1 MSKTNSN
8 ATVDKLK
15 TDKQIAVSL
24 KKKEELNIGGS
35 VLTMSESDYPY
46 FRVMGFYALL
56 GGIFGGVALDLSMVI
71 ISLITQ
77 NSIETFMFQ
86 RSVEWFFR
94 ALLFVGIMGF
104 LPALLTGFIACL
116 FKIYFDS
123 IKKAVLLFI
132 IGFVSTFIYMVL
144 FTLDKDFI
152 DVAVMLFLFCCNGG
166 AIAVIIGWFVLPKH
180 K

>member
-1 MSKTNSN
+1 
-8 ATVDKLK
+8 
-15 TDKQIAVSL
+15 
-24 KKKEELNIGGS
+24 
-35 VLTMSESDYPY
+35 
-46 FRVMGFYALL
+46 
-56 GGIFGGVALDLSMVI
+56 
-71 ISLITQ
+71 
-77 NSIETFMFQ
+77 
-86 RSVEWFFR
+86 
-94 ALLFVGIMGF
+94 
-104 LPALLTGFIACL
+104 
-116 FKIYFDS
+116 DS